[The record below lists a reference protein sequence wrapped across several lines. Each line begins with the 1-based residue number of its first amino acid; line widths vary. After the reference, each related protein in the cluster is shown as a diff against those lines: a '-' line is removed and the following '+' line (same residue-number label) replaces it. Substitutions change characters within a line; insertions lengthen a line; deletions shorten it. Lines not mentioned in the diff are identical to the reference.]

1 MQLYIDYTIFD
12 ISLWITFH
20 MEGCQEDGVVFID
33 SVTVQDSDI
42 NIFELLDSDIADK
55 IIDYCC
61 ENLDKII
68 ADNDDGP
75 IID

>member
-1 MQLYIDYTIFD
+1 MQLYIDYTILD

-20 MEGCQEDGVVFID
+20 
-33 SVTVQDSDI
+33 I

-55 IIDYCC
+55 IIYYCC

-68 ADNDDGP
+68 ADNDDGR
-75 IID
+75 IY

>member
-1 MQLYIDYTIFD
+1 MPFYIDYTILD
-12 ISLWITFH
+12 ISLWVTFH

-42 NIFELLDSDIADK
+42 NIFDLLESSIADK
-55 IIDYCC
+55 IINYCL

-68 ADNDDGP
+68 EDNQD
-75 IID
+75 

>member
-1 MQLYIDYTIFD
+1 MPLFTSLEVYGLTIS
-12 ISLWITFH
+12 ILFH

-68 ADNDDGP
+68 SYNDDGGVY
-75 IID
+75 